1 MGINLVYIQILTL
14 LRLIYFY
21 KFAGLSI
28 FFKLIGKK
36 GLAEIQIPANKQKF
50 YLRKGTSD
58 IAVFVS
64 IYAFNEFKSD
74 FSVSEKGVIL
84 DFGANIGIS
93 TAYFA
98 EKYPQALIIALEPSL
113 ASFELLKKNTQSY
126 DNVICLQAA
135 VWKESCELFLQNPE
149 DEDWALRFGESKN
162 SSSNLVQ
169 AISVKDLM
177 RQYNINKIDIM
188 KIDIEGAEKDLFSG
202 NFQDWIHSVNTY
214 LIEFHDA
221 ILPGCSSAFYR
232 ALGTVDFVQSILG
245 EKVVVQLSPSAV
257 SSLVN

>member
-1 MGINLVYIQILTL
+1 MLINLAYIQILTF

-28 FFKLIGKK
+28 FIKLLGKK
-36 GLAEIQIPANKQKF
+36 GLAEVKIPGNQQKF

-58 IAVFVS
+58 IAVFTS

-84 DFGANIGIS
+84 DCGANIGIS

-98 EKYPQALIIALEPSL
+98 EKYPHALIIALEPSL
-113 ASFELLKKNTQSY
+113 ASFELLNKNTQSY
-126 DNVICLQAA
+126 KNVICLQAA
-135 VWKESCELFLQNPE
+135 VWNENCELFLQNPQ

-162 SSSNLVQ
+162 SSGDLVK
-169 AISVKDLM
+169 AISIKELM
-177 RQYNINKIDIM
+177 HQYNINKIDVM
-188 KIDIEGAEKDLFSG
+188 KIDIEGSEKDLFSL
-202 NFQDWIHSVNTY
+202 NFQDWIYSVNTY

-221 ILPGCSSAFYR
+221 VLPGCSSAFYR
-232 ALGTVDFVQSILG
+232 ALGGVDFVQHILG

-257 SSLVN
+257 NSQ